1 MKKNDLYLSLALF
14 TLFVL
19 WTVALCFIDVKAIGP
34 EGSSVGMASLNGWFR
49 KLTGINIT
57 LYLVTDWLGL
67 VSIGIAFSFGVMGFT
82 QLIKR
87 KSLLKVD
94 GNILILGI
102 FYVLVIIVFIF
113 FEELSINYRP
123 VLIEGVLESSYPS
136 TTTLLLICIN
146 ETAVLQFKH
155 RLKNTA
161 LKKSILIITRLFT
174 AFMVIGRA
182 FSGVHWISDI
192 IGAILV
198 STALVLLYR
207 YFVSIK
213 NKEGS

>member
-123 VLIEGVLESSYPS
+123 VLIEGVLQSSYPS
-136 TTTLLLICIN
+136 TTTLLSICIN
-146 ETAVLQFKH
+146 ETAALQFKQ

-161 LKKSILIITRLFT
+161 LKKSILIITGLFT

>member
-102 FYVLVIIVFIF
+102 FFNRFRHVSKF
-113 FEELSINYRP
+113 F
-123 VLIEGVLESSYPS
+123 
-136 TTTLLLICIN
+136 
-146 ETAVLQFKH
+146 
-155 RLKNTA
+155 
-161 LKKSILIITRLFT
+161 
-174 AFMVIGRA
+174 
-182 FSGVHWISDI
+182 
-192 IGAILV
+192 
-198 STALVLLYR
+198 
-207 YFVSIK
+207 
-213 NKEGS
+213 

>member
-136 TTTLLLICIN
+136 TTTLLSICIN
-146 ETAVLQFKH
+146 ETAALQFKQ

-161 LKKSILIITRLFT
+161 LKKSILIITGLFT